1 MTGFA
6 HVFFAEAPEH
16 ILTVLKPLIQSEQ
29 KELGE
34 VITTRPNS
42 FVAWALR
49 FSDRESLQGKVD
61 VLGGEGPVG

>member
-1 MTGFA
+1 M
-6 HVFFAEAPEH
+6 FFAEAPEH

-34 VITTRPNS
+34 VITTRPSS

-61 VLGGEGPVG
+61 VFGGEGPVG